1 MSSSES
7 QSMSDSRSSTPP
19 LLDAP
24 LLPPNLDPRNWTRLR
39 RLGIAI
45 VMLSLSTLIDM
56 SSTLYSGAQS
66 QIQEQFHVSNF
77 VVTLGVGLINFG
89 FAIGPLIAAPLSEL
103 YGRQP
108 VYICSTIGFVAFCL
122 GATLSQSMESL
133 LVCRLMAGLVGAAVF
148 SNYGGTL
155 SDIFTPDERAPLVA
169 LFTLVFQ
176 GAPTI
181 GPVPSSYMGQYVNW
195 RWILA
200 LITIWG
206 AAMTAVIVIIPETE
220 ATAIHRKLIKK
231 QMKESG
237 TKDIS
242 KSTTPR
248 ASVWGKAL
256 LTPLIMLFREPIM
269 LWASTYHAFIYGL
282 LFLLLE
288 AYPYVFQ
295 NTYGFNQGETG
306 LIFLAPA
313 TGNVL
318 GVLVYFFYLKPSYEA
333 KQRAVRTKSATCEEL
348 KPEER
353 LPGVMLSSIFTPIG
367 MFWFAFTARSSIH
380 WIVPAM
386 SGVPVG
392 IGMTLLQLSLTNYY
406 IDLYPTRSA
415 SALAAACFM
424 RNTAATWFPTFAVP
438 MYQRLGTMNASLI
451 LAGIS
456 CIGVPSGFVLL
467 IFGSRLRARSKWAI
481 QDEVATDSEMTEKVV
496 SSDSEVSFDP
506 LLLCTF
512 D

>member
-1 MSSSES
+1 MTPSHTV
-7 QSMSDSRSSTPP
+7 SMPSIHG
-19 LLDAP
+19 AP
-24 LLPPNLDPRNWTRLR
+24 LLPPHLDPRNWSKLR
-39 RLGIAI
+39 RWGIAA
-45 VMLSLSTLIDM
+45 VMLSLATLIDM

-66 QIQEQFHVSNF
+66 QIQERFQVSNF

-89 FAIGPLIAAPLSEL
+89 FAVGPLLAAPLSEL

-108 VYICSTIGFVAFCL
+108 VYIGSAVGFVAFCL
-122 GATLSQSMESL
+122 GATISQSIQSL
-133 LVCRLMAGLVGAAVF
+133 LVCRFLAGLLGAAVF

-155 SDIFTPDERAPLVA
+155 SDIFTPDERGPLVA

-206 AAMTAVIVIIPETE
+206 AAMTALIVVLPETE
-220 ATAIHRKLIKK
+220 ATAIHRKL
-231 QMKESG
+231 MKNNNKEKC
-237 TKDIS
+237 TDDAMLQPKVTIAH
-242 KSTTPR
+242 PNI
-248 ASVWGKAL
+248 WGKAL
-256 LTPLIMLFREPIM
+256 LTPLIMLCREPIM

-288 AYPYVFQ
+288 AYPYVYQ
-295 NTYGFNQGETG
+295 NAYSFNQGQTG
-306 LIFLAPA
+306 LVFIAPA
-313 TGNVL
+313 LGNVL
-318 GVLVYFFYLKPSYEA
+318 GVLVYFIYLKPSYEA
-333 KQRAVRTKSATCEEL
+333 KQRAIRAQSDNRDEL

-353 LPGVMLSSIFTPIG
+353 LPGVIIASLFTPIG
-367 MFWFAFTARSSIH
+367 MFWFAFTASPSIH
-380 WIVPAM
+380 WAVPVV

-392 IGMTLLQLSLTNYY
+392 IGMTLLQLSLSNYY

-424 RNTAATWFPTFAVP
+424 RNMVATWFPTFAIP
-438 MYQRLGTMNASLI
+438 MYQRLGTRNASLV

-456 CIGVPSGFVLL
+456 CIGVPSGSVLF
-467 IFGSRLRARSKWAI
+467 IFGSRLRAASKWAK
-481 QDEVATDSEMTEKVV
+481 QDEKVTEANDVGSVEKAGNP
-496 SSDSEVSFDP
+496 ELEAAAF
-506 LLLCTF
+506 
-512 D
+512 